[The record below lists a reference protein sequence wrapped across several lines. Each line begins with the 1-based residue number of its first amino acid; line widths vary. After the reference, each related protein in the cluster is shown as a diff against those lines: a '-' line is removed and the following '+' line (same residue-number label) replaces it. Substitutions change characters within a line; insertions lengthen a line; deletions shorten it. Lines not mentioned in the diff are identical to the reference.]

1 MERTKK
7 EKNIKKLFNRSL
19 SYIILV
25 LGVFA
30 FCYSINQITNYA
42 IAKRENHTLEKQLSA
57 LKEENEHLEITNE
70 KLKDKGVLV
79 RHFEK
84 ERIKDYNRI
93 TIGSHEEMETFLTKV
108 KEILT
113 EQ

>member
-70 KLKDKGVLV
+70 KLKDKDYFSVYV
-79 RHFEK
+79 K
-84 ERIKDYNRI
+84 DKYQYSSSDNSIIPIK
-93 TIGSHEEMETFLTKV
+93 
-108 KEILT
+108 
-113 EQ
+113 